1 MKARHLFAARPLARV
16 ASFSFAAILAGTVA
30 SESWAGDLG
39 HQGPARVAVA
49 PMPATEATAIATALA
64 PIDPRQR
71 ARASRRRPR
80 RRPII
85 ATPAIRYTSPRS
97 AGALESDLATMLS
110 TKVRRGR
117 WGVMVVSLTR
127 GDTLYRVNAEE
138 TFQPASTMKLFT
150 AAIALERFGPE
161 YQLSTD
167 VLRDGPLGPEGTVE
181 GNLVLRGDGDP
192 ALSNR
197 FLRGD
202 ADAPMELLAQFVAG
216 AGVRRVRGDLIADAS
231 AFEERLIPEGW
242 LPRYLQSGYAA
253 RVSALSLN
261 ENLVSVVA
269 SPGVGKGPAIVVLEP
284 SSSTIP
290 LRSTVRTVSGSSG
303 GKVTVRRALDGSVEA
318 RGWIGSRSGPRAYL
332 LVVEDPARFTAGAFR
347 AALATQGI
355 TVDGEIRLAPTPASA
370 VKVGSLPSPPL
381 ARMIAVMNRES
392 INHYAELLFR
402 GAARGR
408 QRTEQGS
415 AANGNALLQRFLGEQ
430 VGVTPGDVFAADGS
444 GLSTL
449 DRITPR
455 AMIQLLA
462 FAHAA
467 PWSSA
472 FHASLPVAGES
483 ELLRNRMRLTPA
495 QGNLHAKTGTTN
507 SVISLAGYVTAQD
520 GEVLAFSF
528 IYNGTDR
535 GNARETIDAMG
546 ATLASFV
553 RQ

>member
-1 MKARHLFAARPLARV
+1 MKACHLCAARPLARV
-16 ASFSFAAILAGTVA
+16 ASFSLAVILAGIAA
-30 SESWAGDLG
+30 SESWAGDLD
-39 HQGPARVAVA
+39 HHRTAMVAVAVA
-49 PMPATEATAIATALA
+49 PVTATEATA
-64 PIDPRQR
+64 IDPRQR

-80 RRPII
+80 RRAVV

-97 AGALESDLATMLS
+97 AGALESDLASMLS

-167 VLRDGPLGPEGTVE
+167 VLRDGPLALDGTVE

-202 ADAPMELLAQFVAG
+202 ADAPMELLARFVSG

-231 AFEERLIPEGW
+231 AFEERLVPEGW

-269 SPGVGKGPAIVVLEP
+269 SPGVSKGPAIVVLEP

-290 LRSTVRTVSGSSG
+290 LRSTVRTVAGSSG
-303 GKVTVRRALDGSVEA
+303 GKVTVRHALDGSVEA
-318 RGWIGSRSGPRAYL
+318 RGWIGSRSGSRAYL

-370 VKVGSLPSPPL
+370 VKLGSLPSPPL
-381 ARMIAVMNRES
+381 ARMIAAMNRES

-402 GAARGR
+402 DAARGR
-408 QRTEQGS
+408 QRTAQGS
-415 AANGNALLQRFLGEQ
+415 AANGNALLQQFLGDQ
-430 VGVTPGDVFAADGS
+430 VGVAPGDVYAADGS

-455 AMIQLLA
+455 AMIHLLA

-483 ELLRNRMRLTPA
+483 ELLRHRMRFTPA

-535 GNARETIDAMG
+535 GNAKETIDAMG